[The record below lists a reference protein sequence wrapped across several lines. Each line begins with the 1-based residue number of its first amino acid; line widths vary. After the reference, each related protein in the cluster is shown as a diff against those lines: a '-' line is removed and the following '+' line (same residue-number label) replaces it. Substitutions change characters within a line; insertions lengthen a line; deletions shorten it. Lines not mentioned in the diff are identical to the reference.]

1 MKNNNLNNNLNLA
14 KNAKKD
20 EFYTELST
28 IENELIH
35 YEEHFKGK
43 IIYLNCDNPRKS
55 NFFKYFL
62 YNFEKLGLKKLIA
75 SCYKNQ
81 NLDLFNMENEVESAI
96 WTEYEGVSG
105 GELKPT
111 METIELNYFEGDGD
125 FRSEESI
132 EFLKQADIVITNPP
146 FSLFREYIAQLM
158 EYDKKFI
165 VLGNMNAIT
174 CKEIFPLIK
183 DNKMWPGVAFNKSM
197 KFEVPEHYNISKAQI
212 IDNKHYVRVHSV
224 SWWTNL
230 DHSRRHKDL
239 TLTKEYKD
247 NEEYYPKYNDFNAI
261 NIDRVADVPK
271 DYQGILG
278 VPITFIGQW
287 NPNQFE
293 IIGMDRYT
301 APKEAL
307 HGGRLRI
314 NGKSLYARILIK
326 NKTL

>member
-1 MKNNNLNNNLNLA
+1 MNSNLNQAKGA
-14 KNAKKD
+14 KND
-20 EFYTELST
+20 EFYTQLIT
-28 IENELIH
+28 IENEVIH
-35 YEEHFKGK
+35 YKEHFKNK
-43 IIYLNCDNPRKS
+43 VVYLNCDDPRKS

-81 NLDLFNMENEVESAI
+81 DLDLFNINDVNEKAI
-96 WTEYEGVSG
+96 WVEYDRKSY
-105 GELKPT
+105 GEQVPSLD
-111 METIELNYFEGDGD
+111 TIEVNYFEGDGD
-125 FRSEESI
+125 FRSKESI
-132 EFLKQADIVITNPP
+132 ELLKQADIVCTNPP

-197 KFEVPEHYNISKAQI
+197 KFEVPKHYNIDRSQI
-212 IDNKHYVRVHSV
+212 IDNKYYVRVHSV

-230 DHSRRHKDL
+230 SHSKRCQNMIL
-239 TLTKEYKD
+239 SKEYKD
-247 NEEYYPKYNDFNAI
+247 NEYKYPQYDNYNAI
-261 NIDRVADVPK
+261 NIDKVADIPK

-287 NPNQFE
+287 NPEQFE
-293 IIGMDRYT
+293 IIGLDRYT

-307 HGGRLRI
+307 SRGRLMV
-314 NGKSLYARILIK
+314 NGKSLYARILIRSK
-326 NKTL
+326 